1 MQQARTRPSPARRLA
16 AWAAVLAALWLVFAA
31 YLDPHLVVDLA
42 GRLWA
47 CF

>member
-1 MQQARTRPSPARRLA
+1 MRNAASPAVRVA
-16 AWAAVLAALWLVFAA
+16 AWAAALCALMLVFWA

>member
-1 MQQARTRPSPARRLA
+1 MAPLTTRPSPGLRLA
-16 AWAAVLAALWLVFAA
+16 AWAVAVTVLLLVFAA

>member
-1 MQQARTRPSPARRLA
+1 MTTGSRHSHPRLRLA
-16 AWAAVLAALWLVFAA
+16 GWATAAALLLLVFAA
-31 YLDPHLVVDLA
+31 YLDPHLAVDLA

>member
-1 MQQARTRPSPARRLA
+1 MAPTTPGLSPRLRLA
-16 AWAAVLAALWLVFAA
+16 AWAVALAVLLLVFAA

-42 GRLWA
+42 GLLWA

>member
-1 MQQARTRPSPARRLA
+1 MAPMTTSPSPRLRLA
-16 AWAAVLAALWLVFAA
+16 AWAVAVTVLLLVFAA

>member
-1 MQQARTRPSPARRLA
+1 MAPTTPGLSPRLRLA
-16 AWAAVLAALWLVFAA
+16 AWAVALTVLLRVFEA
-31 YLDPHLVVDLA
+31 YIDPHLVVDLA